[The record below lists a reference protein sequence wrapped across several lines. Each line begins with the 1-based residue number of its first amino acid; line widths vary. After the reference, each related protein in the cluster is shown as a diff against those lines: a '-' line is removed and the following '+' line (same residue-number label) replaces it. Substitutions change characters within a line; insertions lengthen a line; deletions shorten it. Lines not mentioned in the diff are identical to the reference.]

1 MNDKDTQNLL
11 ENLYKNLSPK
21 GFEFLIKVLLEK
33 LGFDEIEV
41 TGQSGDGGIRGRQ
54 VAGK

>member
-11 ENLYKNLSPK
+11 ENLYKSLSPK

-41 TGQSGDGGIRGRQ
+41 TGAIWRWWYRLNSDFT
-54 VAGK
+54 